1 MIDLKGDHIMKIRV
15 KSFVLDKNE
24 LKDSC
29 CQMLSG
35 LKSDYLWQVAKFMM
49 IYSFVRWLSRV

>member
-1 MIDLKGDHIMKIRV
+1 MKTCV
-15 KSFVLDKNE
+15 KSFVFDKNE

-35 LKSDYLWQVAKFMM
+35 LKSDYLWQVAKF
-49 IYSFVRWLSRV
+49 